1 MSVEHVNGNWEPPSL
16 PCPPGAFAPQ
26 PDDISCRDRRPT
38 AMTQDNQL
46 VFSNQAC
53 GDNNRESKSDV
64 DGNFGM
70 WFFQKKAEQP
80 LKWMG

>member
-53 GDNNRESKSDV
+53 GDNNRERESDV

>member
-1 MSVEHVNGNWEPPSL
+1 
-16 PCPPGAFAPQ
+16 
-26 PDDISCRDRRPT
+26 
-38 AMTQDNQL
+38 MTQDNQL